1 MKSKD
6 FEKMAIEREE
16 FAQTLSDYD
25 VWKQVVR
32 SAITIEAD
40 PEMKA
45 NILITSIPD
54 IGVIFTQLK
63 EICQNGDLSHKE
75 YRQIVDICM
84 KKLENQMVD
93 FDPRLLKDL
102 D

>member
-6 FEKMAIEREE
+6 FEKMANEREE

-25 VWKQVVR
+25 IWKQVVQ

-63 EICQNGDLSHKE
+63 EINQNGDLSNKE
-75 YRQIVDICM
+75 YRQIVEICM

-93 FDPRLLKDL
+93 FDPRLLEDL